1 MCALIISLAPPSSL
15 SPPPSLPS
23 PPLPLLTRRKV
34 LRACEPSWWGCRVC
48 LLQLSPHPLMV
59 VRRMA
64 LLLTQEQIPLLPT
77 VLQSLIAV
85 WCALCRAL
93 NTSCR
98 LPLRPLDPSCLQWHA
113 SLLTRR
119 RALSLPRC
127 LRCVGVG
134 TTVAVP
140 GAAQGMFPPL
150 HPHIPLALFGL
161 RLALLRLCLARRHLL
176 RHGLPRMTWFFR
188 GLLRPPLHR
197 RTACLLT
204 RLPAIGALG
213 AAPPT
218 QLPCPISSSQ
228 PLLGSG
234 LVLWPSVLLMPA
246 TVMRLSML
254 CRAPRGCGFCT
265 CAVCAHVH
273 AALP

>member
-1 MCALIISLAPPSSL
+1 
-15 SPPPSLPS
+15 
-23 PPLPLLTRRKV
+23 
-34 LRACEPSWWGCRVC
+34 
-48 LLQLSPHPLMV
+48 MV

-93 NTSCR
+93 STSCR

-140 GAAQGMFPPL
+140 GAAQGSSP
-150 HPHIPLALFGL
+150 
-161 RLALLRLCLARRHLL
+161 
-176 RHGLPRMTWFFR
+176 LPRMLMFPGVGSPQHGAVGVGVPR
-188 GLLRPPLHR
+188 HQHLLLM
-197 RTACLLT
+197 RTLQVLATAALSAAALMLSAAALMLCAPHAFAHCCS
-204 RLPAIGALG
+204 RAPLPALG
-213 AAPPT
+213 
-218 QLPCPISSSQ
+218 QLLC
-228 PLLGSG
+228 
-234 LVLWPSVLLMPA
+234 PSVLLMPA
-246 TVMRLSML
+246 TVMLLSMGY
-254 CRAPRGCGFCT
+254 RAPHGYGFCT

-273 AALP
+273 VAQS